1 MWRRARSVAS
11 RGTATDVR
19 ASLLACALCVAAVA
33 PRIAAAA
40 PADEEDTPSGRFE
53 PIAPLTLA
61 ELYTKR
67 IRFSRQEPWLSVGL
81 MDGQREVTLGATG
94 PLRVI
99 VDDGDMPRTLYAP
112 ERARFTFR
120 VEDARPARV
129 QHWVVVATG
138 PADARARLE
147 AEAAPWRAKGLTVRV
162 FEAGTVMATQGRVL
176 DTRQLQ
182 LALGPPPGAGTST
195 RSDTPRGGFASLEAA
210 EAQLR
215 ALAREGRRET
225 FLREELVEPPSGV
238 ITVHDATG
246 REVARARDVAYVG
259 TTTGERLW
267 AGAVEFGRGY
277 KFHGREDRELW
288 GHLYVVVDR
297 GGRLA
302 LVNSVRAERFLRG
315 LVPAEIFADAPL
327 EALKAQAVTARGEIF
342 SKLAHRHFGE
352 PFHLC
357 AEQHCQVYKGAREER
372 PGPNRAVRATRGEI
386 AARPRRAG
394 DEGLELVDSVYSSS
408 CGGASEA
415 NEIVW
420 GTPPS
425 PSLRPRLDGIA
436 ADPALAAFTLPL
448 DEAEVRAFVAVVP
461 PTDCARA
468 TMAAKNKLRWTRTF
482 TQAELDAIGG
492 ELGLGR
498 LVHVEVL
505 GRGPGGRV
513 IGVRVSGTSGS
524 LEILQELPVRRAF
537 RNLLSGLFV
546 LDAKKNARGEL
557 AELTFRGGG
566 WGHGVGMCQ
575 MGAIGRAE
583 RGQSYRQ
590 ILEHYYGGAVVEAL
604 Y

>member
-1 MWRRARSVAS
+1 MRACF
-11 RGTATDVR
+11 
-19 ASLLACALCVAAVA
+19 LACAVGVALWA
-33 PRIAAAA
+33 PRIATAV

-53 PIAPLTLA
+53 PLTPLTLR
-61 ELYTKR
+61 ELYAKR

-81 MDGQREVTLGATG
+81 MDGQRELTLAASG
-94 PLRVI
+94 PLRVL
-99 VDDGDMPRTLYAP
+99 VDDGDMPRALYAP
-112 ERARFTFR
+112 ERTRFTFR
-120 VEDARPARV
+120 VEDAQPARI

-138 PADARARLE
+138 SADARARLE
-147 AEAAPWRAKGLTVRV
+147 AEAIAWRGRGHSVRV

-182 LALGPPPGAGTST
+182 VALGAPPAARTST
-195 RSDTPRGGFASLEAA
+195 RAEGASDGATGFARLDLA
-210 EAQLR
+210 EALLR
-215 ALAREGRRET
+215 TLAREGRRET
-225 FLREELVEPPSGV
+225 FVREELVEPPSGV
-238 ITVHDATG
+238 ITVHEASG
-246 REVARARDVAYVG
+246 REIARARDVAYVG

-267 AGAVEFGRGY
+267 AGAVEFGVGY

-372 PGPNRAVRATRGEI
+372 PGPNRAVRDTRGEI
-386 AARPRRAG
+386 AARPRRPG
-394 DEGLELVDSVYSSS
+394 DDGLELVDSVYSSS
-408 CGGASEA
+408 CGGVSEA

-425 PSLRPRLDGIA
+425 PSLRPRIDAVAG
-436 ADPALAAFTLPL
+436 DPALARFSLPL
-448 DEAEVRAFVAVVP
+448 DEAEVRAFVGVVL

-482 TQAELDAIGG
+482 AQGELDAIGG

-498 LVHVEVL
+498 LVSVEVL

-513 IGVRVSGTSGS
+513 TGVRVSGTTGS

-546 LDAKKNARGEL
+546 IDGKKNARGEL
-557 AELTFRGGG
+557 VDLTFRGGG

-590 ILEHYYGGAVVEAL
+590 ILEHYYGGAVVEPL